1 MTSSERDPVLGARRS
16 ARAVA
21 LRRARAVLVL
31 DDGSGDDPDPL
42 WERVRDRA
50 RRGAHVRVVTVEPA
64 APPRVG
70 PSDDTPPA
78 DAPPAGGPA
87 GDGPLAGAPP
97 VADHRPG
104 PAAPDDAAD
113 GGPVVEH
120 RVAPALPLSL
130 VAVDDTVVLV
140 ARPDRTRAVTDR
152 DAVLALRALAESE
165 WDRAR
170 AADDALAPSEDTLL
184 RLLAEGKTDT
194 AVAARLGVSPRTVR
208 RHAAGLMGRLGATSR
223 FEAGARAAQRGW
235 IRITDR

>member
-21 LRRARAVLVL
+21 LRRARDVLVL
-31 DDGSGDDPDPL
+31 DDGSGAGPDPL
-42 WERVRDRA
+42 WARVRDRA

-70 PSDDTPPA
+70 PTDG
-78 DAPPAGGPA
+78 APPVDPPDAGPD

-97 VADHRPG
+97 AADHHPG
-104 PAAPDDAAD
+104 FDAPDDTPD
-113 GGPVVEH
+113 GGPAVEH
-120 RVAPALPLSL
+120 RVAQALPLSL
-130 VAVDDTVVLV
+130 VALDDTVVLV

>member
-21 LRRARAVLVL
+21 LRRARDVLVL
-31 DDGSGDDPDPL
+31 DDGSSPDPDPL
-42 WERVRDRA
+42 WARVHEQTRREA
-50 RRGAHVRVVTVEPA
+50 RVRVVTVEPA
-64 APPRVG
+64 G
-70 PSDDTPPA
+70 PSRAGPTDDVPPERETSDDSPLD
-78 DAPPAGGPA
+78 DA
-87 GDGPLAGAPP
+87 L
-97 VADHRPG
+97 
-104 PAAPDDAAD
+104 PAAARRAVPGVPDDVLGTGTA
-113 GGPVVEH
+113 VEH

-130 VAVDDTVVLV
+130 VALDDTVVLV

-223 FEAGARAAQRGW
+223 FEAGVRAAQRGW

>member
-1 MTSSERDPVLGARRS
+1 VTSSERDPVLGARRS

-21 LRRARAVLVL
+21 LRRARDVLVL
-31 DDGSGDDPDPL
+31 DDGSAHDPDPL
-42 WERVRDRA
+42 WSRVHEQTRREA
-50 RRGAHVRVVTVEPA
+50 RVRVVTVEPA
-64 APPRVG
+64 GPTVPPRIG
-70 PSDDTPPA
+70 PTDDVSPEDETLGGGPP
-78 DAPPAGGPA
+78 DVAPPA
-87 GDGPLAGAPP
+87 
-97 VADHRPG
+97 ADHRPG
-104 PAAPDDAAD
+104 PGVPDDVPAA
-113 GGPVVEH
+113 GSAVEH

-130 VAVDDTVVLV
+130 VALDDTVVLV

>member
-21 LRRARAVLVL
+21 LRRARDVLVL
-31 DDGSGDDPDPL
+31 DDGSSHDPDPL
-42 WERVRDRA
+42 WARVHEQTRREA
-50 RRGAHVRVVTVEPA
+50 RVRVVTVEPA
-64 APPRVG
+64 G
-70 PSDDTPPA
+70 PSRTGTTDDVPSERETPDDSPSD
-78 DAPPAGGPA
+78 DAPPAA
-87 GDGPLAGAPP
+87 DRRP
-97 VADHRPG
+97 VPG
-104 PAAPDDAAD
+104 VPDDVLATGTA
-113 GGPVVEH
+113 VEH

-130 VAVDDTVVLV
+130 VALDDTVVLV

-152 DAVLALRALAESE
+152 DAVRALRALAESE

>member
-21 LRRARAVLVL
+21 LRRARDVLVL
-31 DDGSGDDPDPL
+31 DDGGPDAEPL
-42 WERVRDRA
+42 WARVRERA
-50 RRGAHVRVVTVEPA
+50 RPDARVRVVALEPPVPSRDG
-64 APPRVG
+64 APG
-70 PSDDTPPA
+70 
-78 DAPPAGGPA
+78 
-87 GDGPLAGAPP
+87 AGAPA
-97 VADHRPG
+97 VD
-104 PAAPDDAAD
+104 
-113 GGPVVEH
+113 H

-130 VAVDDTVVLV
+130 VALDDTVVLV

-152 DAVLALRALAESE
+152 VAVLALRALAESE

-223 FEAGARAAQRGW
+223 FEAGVRAAQRGW
-235 IRITDR
+235 IRMTDR

>member
-21 LRRARAVLVL
+21 LRRARDVLVL
-31 DDGSGDDPDPL
+31 DDGRGPDAEPL
-42 WERVRDRA
+42 WARVRERTRPDA
-50 RRGAHVRVVTVEPA
+50 RVRVVALE
-64 APPRVG
+64 
-70 PSDDTPPA
+70 PPA
-78 DAPPAGGPA
+78 PSRDVTLD
-87 GDGPLAGAPP
+87 DGAHDGAP
-97 VADHRPG
+97 
-104 PAAPDDAAD
+104 AD
-113 GGPVVEH
+113 GARDDPRPSGDRPDPDARAAGVRAVDH
-120 RVAPALPLSL
+120 RVAAALPLSL
-130 VAVDDTVVLV
+130 VALDDTVVLV
-140 ARPDRTRAVTDR
+140 ARPDRARAVTDR
-152 DAVLALRALAESE
+152 VAVLALRALAESE

>member
-1 MTSSERDPVLGARRS
+1 VTSSERDPVLGARRS

-21 LRRARAVLVL
+21 LRRARDVLVL
-31 DDGSGDDPDPL
+31 DDGSGHDPDPL
-42 WERVRDRA
+42 WSRVREQVRREA
-50 RRGAHVRVVTVEPA
+50 RLRVVTVEP
-64 APPRVG
+64 PRDGTLDDG
-70 PSDDTPPA
+70 PTDDEALDEGPFDTTPPA
-78 DAPPAGGPA
+78 TEHP
-87 GDGPLAGAPP
+87 
-97 VADHRPG
+97 
-104 PAAPDDAAD
+104 APDDPRD
-113 GGPVVEH
+113 GPAVEH
-120 RVAPALPLSL
+120 RVAPTLPVSL
-130 VAVDDTVVLV
+130 VALDDTVVLV

-165 WDRAR
+165 WGRAR

>member
-21 LRRARAVLVL
+21 LRRARDVLVL
-31 DDGSGDDPDPL
+31 DDGSSHDPDPL
-42 WERVRDRA
+42 WARVREQTRREA
-50 RRGAHVRVVTVEPA
+50 RVRIVTVEPA
-64 APPRVG
+64 GPPRVG
-70 PSDDTPPA
+70 PTDDVPPEDDTLGDGPLDA
-78 DAPPAGGPA
+78 APPAGGPA

-97 VADHRPG
+97 AADHRPG
-104 PAAPDDAAD
+104 PAAPDDAPDD
-113 GGPVVEH
+113 G
-120 RVAPALPLSL
+120 S
-130 VAVDDTVVLV
+130 AVDDTVVLV

>member
-21 LRRARAVLVL
+21 RSTQRDVLVL
-31 DDGSGDDPDPL
+31 DDGSSHDPDPL
-42 WERVRDRA
+42 WARVREQTRREA
-50 RRGAHVRVVTVEPA
+50 RVRIVTVEPA
-64 APPRVG
+64 GPPRVG
-70 PSDDTPPA
+70 PTDDVPREDQTL
-78 DAPPAGGPA
+78 
-87 GDGPLAGAPP
+87 GDGPLDAAPP
-97 VADHRPG
+97 AADHRPG
-104 PAAPDDAAD
+104 PGVPDDVP
-113 GGPVVEH
+113 GTGPAVEH

>member
-64 APPRVG
+64 GPPRVG
-70 PSDDTPPA
+70 PTDDVPPEDDTL
-78 DAPPAGGPA
+78 
-87 GDGPLAGAPP
+87 GDGPLDAASPA
-97 VADHRPG
+97 ADRRPG
-104 PAAPDDAAD
+104 IPDDAPGA
-113 GGPVVEH
+113 GPAVEH
-120 RVAPALPLSL
+120 RVAAALPLSL
-130 VAVDDTVVLV
+130 VALDDTVVLV
-140 ARPDRTRAVTDR
+140 ARPDRARAVTDR
-152 DAVLALRALAESE
+152 VAVLALRALAESE

-208 RHAAGLMGRLGATSR
+208 RHAAGLRGRLGATSR

>member
-1 MTSSERDPVLGARRS
+1 VTSSERDPVLGARRS

-21 LRRARAVLVL
+21 LRRARDVLVL
-31 DDGSGDDPDPL
+31 DDGSSHDPDPL
-42 WERVRDRA
+42 WARVHEQTRREA
-50 RRGAHVRVVTVEPA
+50 RVRVVTVEPA
-64 APPRVG
+64 GPPRVG
-70 PSDDTPPA
+70 PTDDVPPEDDTLADGPL
-78 DAPPAGGPA
+78 DAPPPAADRRSGTPGDVPGAGPA
-87 GDGPLAGAPP
+87 
-97 VADHRPG
+97 
-104 PAAPDDAAD
+104 
-113 GGPVVEH
+113 VEH
-120 RVAPALPLSL
+120 R
-130 VAVDDTVVLV
+130 VDDTVVLV

>member
-1 MTSSERDPVLGARRS
+1 MTSTERDPALGARHS

-21 LRRARAVLVL
+21 LRRARDVLVL
-31 DDGSGDDPDPL
+31 DSGVGAAPEPL
-42 WERVRDRA
+42 WTRVRERA
-50 RRGAHVRVVTVEPA
+50 RRDARVRVVTVEPPE
-64 APPRVG
+64 PPRDGALDDTAPDGGAVPDGPLVG
-70 PSDDTPPA
+70 TPPA
-78 DAPPAGGPA
+78 ADHPGPDAPEAERDEEFD
-87 GDGPLAGAPP
+87 DGPG
-97 VADHRPG
+97 
-104 PAAPDDAAD
+104 
-113 GGPVVEH
+113 VEH
-120 RVAPALPLSL
+120 RVAPALPLTL
-130 VAVDDTVVLV
+130 VALDDTVVLV

-152 DAVLALRALAESE
+152 DAVRALRALAEAE

>member
-21 LRRARAVLVL
+21 LRRARDVLVL
-31 DDGSGDDPDPL
+31 DDGSAHDPDPL
-42 WERVRDRA
+42 WARVHEQTRREA
-50 RRGAHVRVVTVEPA
+50 RVRVVTVEPA
-64 APPRVG
+64 GPPRVG
-70 PSDDTPPA
+70 PTDDVSPEDVSPEDETPGDGSP
-78 DAPPAGGPA
+78 DVAPPG
-87 GDGPLAGAPP
+87 
-97 VADHRPG
+97 ADHRPG
-104 PAAPDDAAD
+104 PGVPDD
-113 GGPVVEH
+113 GPGAGSAVEH

-130 VAVDDTVVLV
+130 VALDDTVVLV

-235 IRITDR
+235 IRMTDR

>member
-1 MTSSERDPVLGARRS
+1 VTSSERDPVLGARRS

-21 LRRARAVLVL
+21 LRRARDVLVL
-31 DDGSGDDPDPL
+31 DDGSSHDPDPL
-42 WERVRDRA
+42 WARVHEQTRREA
-50 RRGAHVRVVTVEPA
+50 RVRVVTVEPA
-64 APPRVG
+64 GPPRVG
-70 PSDDTPPA
+70 PTDDVPPEDDTLADGPL
-78 DAPPAGGPA
+78 DAPPPAADRRSGTPGDVPGAGPA
-87 GDGPLAGAPP
+87 
-97 VADHRPG
+97 
-104 PAAPDDAAD
+104 
-113 GGPVVEH
+113 VEH

-130 VAVDDTVVLV
+130 VALDDTVVLV

>member
-21 LRRARAVLVL
+21 LRRARDVLVL
-31 DDGSGDDPDPL
+31 DDGSSHDPDPL
-42 WERVRDRA
+42 WARVHEQTRREA
-50 RRGAHVRVVTVEPA
+50 RVRVVTVEPA
-64 APPRVG
+64 RPSRAGPTDDVPPERET
-70 PSDDTPPA
+70 PDDSP
-78 DAPPAGGPA
+78 
-87 GDGPLAGAPP
+87 
-97 VADHRPG
+97 
-104 PAAPDDAAD
+104 PDDALPAAARRPVPGVPD
-113 GGPVVEH
+113 DVLGPGTAVEH

-130 VAVDDTVVLV
+130 VALDDTVVLV

-152 DAVLALRALAESE
+152 DAVRALRALAESE

>member
-21 LRRARAVLVL
+21 LRRARDVLVL

-42 WERVRDRA
+42 WARVRDRA
-50 RRGAHVRVVTVEPA
+50 RRGAHVRVVTVERA

-70 PSDDTPPA
+70 PTD
-78 DAPPAGGPA
+78 DAPPDDGLDDGPG

-97 VADHRPG
+97 AADHRPG
-104 PAAPDDAAD
+104 PSAPDDAPD
-113 GGPVVEH
+113 GGPAVEH

-130 VAVDDTVVLV
+130 VALDDTVVLV

-165 WDRAR
+165 WGRAR